1 MSEIR
6 RKILDLLV
14 EERRNE
20 YGRRRVFWTSE
31 IARRIGHSVSVV
43 AMDLFDLEKDGL
55 VEGKGQGSYQRWWIN
70 DGVEIKEEDKVAY
83 RER

>member
-1 MSEIR
+1 MTGIR
-6 RKILDLLV
+6 RKILDLLI
-14 EERRNE
+14 EERKNE

-31 IARRIGHSVSVV
+31 IAKKTGHSASVV

-55 VEGKGQGSYQRWWIN
+55 VEGKGQGSYQRWWIK

-83 RER
+83 WER